1 MKLKKNVRKWKTWR
15 KRKDIEGK
23 RKEIGT
29 RQKMKR
35 KRKENVRE
43 CKEIKETWKEIE
55 GKWKDMKGNASK
67 WKQMEETWKKIEGKQ
82 KEMKGKDMKGSE
94 RKKEEMKRNEL
105 QRKDVKEKLKEM
117 KGQKKEKQKEMW
129 FSSCP
134 LTSPRPPCLNPLKNP
149 KGCFI
154 SFQFYLSVGLG
165 SAFICFQ
172 FYVCRLARIPRS
184 SKTPGEKLLF
194 ITSHGVSSC
203 FFIRSFTSLFF
214 SCFFFAR
221 GIWNPGKP
229 YKAMENHQ
237 KRARENEE
245 K

>member
-1 MKLKKNVRKWKTWR
+1 
-15 KRKDIEGK
+15 
-23 RKEIGT
+23 
-29 RQKMKR
+29 
-35 KRKENVRE
+35 
-43 CKEIKETWKEIE
+43 
-55 GKWKDMKGNASK
+55 MKGNASK
-67 WKQMEETWKKIEGKQ
+67 WKEMEETWKKIEGKQ

-94 RKKEEMKRNEL
+94 RKTEEMKRNEL

-134 LTSPRPPCLNPLKNP
+134 LTPPRPICLNPLENP

-184 SKTPGEKLLF
+184 SKNPGESCSSWHLMAFHHASSFAVSLLCIF
-194 ITSHGVSSC
+194 LIFCCPWHLKSRKTIQS
-203 FFIRSFTSLFF
+203 
-214 SCFFFAR
+214 
-221 GIWNPGKP
+221 NGKP
-229 YKAMENHQ
+229 SKTS
-237 KRARENEE
+237 E
-245 K
+245 KKWRNII